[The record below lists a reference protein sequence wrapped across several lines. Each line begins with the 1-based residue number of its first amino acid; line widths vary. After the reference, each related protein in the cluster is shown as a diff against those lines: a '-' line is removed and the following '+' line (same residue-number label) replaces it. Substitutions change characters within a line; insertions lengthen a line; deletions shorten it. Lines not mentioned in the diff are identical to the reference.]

1 MRATSTTDINQFP
14 KELSQNKKSGHE
26 THFSRRYRE
35 RQRTQPFRPA
45 IDGQHRASSA
55 IILGTDTSISSD
67 ALTRNHAVL
76 PTSRTVSS
84 RPKSFAKRLST
95 ARTPLPAERGGDI
108 SFDHSHCQAA
118 RRTRSRPHSVTSNA
132 LKGIV
137 ERSTVRQTKRR
148 SANPTRAVQT
158 PENPTGRSPKTNS
171 HRPVVRGPCA
181 AAGTSASRIRSA
193 NSKRKEAASG
203 CQ

>member
-26 THFSRRYRE
+26 THFSRRCRE
-35 RQRTQPFRPA
+35 RQRTQPRRPA
-45 IDGQHRASSA
+45 IDGQHRASSE

-108 SFDHSHCQAA
+108 SFDHPHCQAA
-118 RRTRSRPHSVTSNA
+118 RCSRPATMDADAMRDWSRGSPLVLA
-132 LKGIV
+132 V
-137 ERSTVRQTKRR
+137 EILFKQ
-148 SANPTRAVQT
+148 RAVAFHARCSCRQLAQQLARI
-158 PENPTGRSPKTNS
+158 G
-171 HRPVVRGPCA
+171 VLLGPMPD
-181 AAGTSASRIRSA
+181 SEDDRR
-193 NSKRKEAASG
+193 
-203 CQ
+203 